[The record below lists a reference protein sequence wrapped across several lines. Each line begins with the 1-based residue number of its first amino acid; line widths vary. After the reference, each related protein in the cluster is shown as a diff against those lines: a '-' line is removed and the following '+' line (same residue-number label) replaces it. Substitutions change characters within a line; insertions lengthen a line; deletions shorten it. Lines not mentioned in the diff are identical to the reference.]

1 MVEEVIRHPD
11 YNNRSLWDSD
21 VALLRL
27 GETVIMNDVV
37 RPICL
42 PNSNDDYDLVRFKL
56 GMPGLKI
63 KRIAVT
69 L

>member
-1 MVEEVIRHPD
+1 MIRHPD
-11 YNNRSLWDSD
+11 FNNRSLWDSD

-27 GETVIMNDVV
+27 GETVIMNDAV

-42 PNSNDDYDLVRFKL
+42 PSNTNDYDLVRFKL
-56 GMPGLKI
+56 GIPGLKI
-63 KRIAVT
+63 KLIAVT

>member
-1 MVEEVIRHPD
+1 MIRHPD
-11 YNNRSLWDSD
+11 YNDRSLWDSD

-42 PNSNDDYDLVRFKL
+42 PNSTDNYDLVRFKL
-56 GMPGLKI
+56 GIHGLKI
-63 KRIAVT
+63 KRISVT